1 MHRAFHNIFSL
12 RQSYAVPEGMDMQKT
27 VTGNGLQKPLSYQGF
42 WLLSFLAGASVGT
55 LSARYSVSVMPDAA
69 AELCALAGDRL
80 SAPAL
85 LCSAAVFLVMLI
97 LLSQLPG
104 GSVLVSLLT
113 ALKAMCMAYALGL
126 FYQFRL
132 TMELNTALFRISI
145 HTALLLPACCSL
157 ACHCCAARTEEG
169 RVLSLVLPFL
179 YILMIALL
187 EFLFWGAGLT

>member
-1 MHRAFHNIFSL
+1 
-12 RQSYAVPEGMDMQKT
+12 MQKT
-27 VTGNGLQKPLSYQGF
+27 VVRNGIPKPNIFQGI
-42 WLLSFLAGASVGT
+42 WLLSFLAGAAVGT
-55 LSARYSVSVMPDAA
+55 LAARYSVSVIPDAA

-80 SAPAL
+80 SVPSL

-113 ALKAMCMAYALGL
+113 ALKAMCMAYVFGL

-132 TMELNTALFRISI
+132 TMELDTALFRISI
-145 HTALLLPACCSL
+145 HTALLLPVCCSL
-157 ACHCCAARTEEG
+157 ACHCCTARTGEG
-169 RVLSLVLPFL
+169 KVLSLILPFL

-187 EFLFWGAGLT
+187 EFLFWGTGLN